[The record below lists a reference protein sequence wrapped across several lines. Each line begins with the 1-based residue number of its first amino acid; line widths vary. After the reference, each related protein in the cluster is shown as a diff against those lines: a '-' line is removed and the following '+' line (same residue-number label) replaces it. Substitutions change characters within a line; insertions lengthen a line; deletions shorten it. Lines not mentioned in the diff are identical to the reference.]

1 MVCPLSKWVNFHV
14 LGIGHV
20 FQDGIMR
27 LLRKI
32 KYILVA
38 GAAGGVLASYL
49 VVHPSICEAPF
60 EEKKKEDPGL
70 FIHQK
75 PRSKWDAN
83 WDRWTFSCQYHFS
96 SCLYQQSGNVF
107 FFFFVGGSLTVCW
120 SHQNQ
125 PLLTVKRLR
134 KWSQQLL
141 GIWFSY
147 VTVNTTS
154 VESKMKNAIWLPSV
168 SCLFENNQHLKLTIQ
183 DFFNFQELSRPTSQ
197 GNG

>member
-107 FFFFVGGSLTVCW
+107 FFFFRGGPHSLLKPSKSAPADSEKIEKVKPTATRNLILIRHGQYNLSGVKDEERY
-120 SHQNQ
+120 
-125 PLLTVKRLR
+125 LTA
-134 KWSQQLL
+134 L
-141 GIWFSY
+141 GILPLWKQP
-147 VTVNTTS
+147 TLEVN
-154 VESKMKNAIWLPSV
+154 N
-168 SCLFENNQHLKLTIQ
+168 
-183 DFFNFQELSRPTSQ
+183 SRFL
-197 GNG
+197 